1 VRRLGGEVE
10 ADESEEGKFGSVEK
24 GSVEEGNGRKVE
36 GRWKDARYKEIQEA
50 ELKDQIRDPRGRTA
64 NFVVI

>member
-36 GRWKDARYKEIQEA
+36 GRWKEGGKTRDIRRYKRQSSR
-50 ELKDQIRDPRGRTA
+50 IR
-64 NFVVI
+64 